1 MSVKPLAVMLDIT
14 SIPYGRG
21 VSRYT
26 ANLAR
31 ALFERNDI
39 ELHLFGTSARQ
50 RDVLE
55 QWCMDLG
62 NTKRAR
68 LWSLPQSVLHG
79 MWNTAGFPTPWMGLS
94 QIEVYHAWDWQLA
107 PITKE
112 VPQVVTIHDLAYKLF
127 PETAH
132 PTVVAHYDRLLK
144 TLEEN
149 SGIQVI
155 AVSQATKNDL
165 VNLTS
170 IDPERIHV
178 VYEALPEEARYV
190 PSAKEVKTTIRRHG
204 LTKPFLMWVGTAEP
218 RKNLQRI
225 IAAWEKVKDEFDL
238 VLAGGEGWEKVGAQ
252 PGLHHLGYV
261 DATTLACL
269 YREAHALVYAS
280 LYEGFGLPILEAYF
294 HGCPVIT
301 SRISSLPEVAGKP
314 AILVDPYNETEIAE
328 AFVALEDRKSSARK
342 RRKDDM
348 YKVLESF
355 SWEEA
360 AARTRAVYAL
370 VAQQGMV

>member
-1 MSVKPLAVMLDIT
+1 MSGNKLGVMLDIT

-31 ALFERNDI
+31 ALFARDDV

-50 RDVLE
+50 RDVLVN
-55 QWCMDLG
+55 WCKDLG
-62 NTKRAR
+62 NMQRAR
-68 LWSLPQSVLHG
+68 IWSLPQSALHG
-79 MWNTAGFPTPWMGLS
+79 MWNTAGFPTPWMGLKGV
-94 QIEVYHAWDWQLA
+94 EVFHAWDWQLA
-107 PITKE
+107 PVTKE

-149 SGIQVI
+149 PAIQII

-165 VNLTS
+165 INLTS
-170 IDPERIHV
+170 LAPQRIHV

-190 PSAKEVKTTIRRHG
+190 PSTKEIKTTLRRHG
-204 LTKPFLMWVGTAEP
+204 LTRPYLLWVGTAEP
-218 RKNLQRI
+218 RKNLHRI
-225 IAAWEKVKDEFDL
+225 VAAWEKVKDDFDL
-238 VLAGGEGWEKVGAQ
+238 VLAGGEGWESVREQ
-252 PGLHHLGYV
+252 TGLHRLGYV

-301 SRISSLPEVAGKP
+301 SRISSLPEVAGEP
-314 AILVDPYNETEIAE
+314 AILVDPYNETELAE
-328 AFVALEDRKSSARK
+328 AFVALEDRKSSARQ
-342 RRKDDM
+342 RRQQDM
-348 YKVLESF
+348 QRVLDSF

-360 AARTRAVYAL
+360 AARTRGVYGL
-370 VAQQGMV
+370 VSQQGVI